1 MTAISP
7 FALLRDSQPAA
18 LAGRALAAAA
28 DLAGDARDARDAA
41 RGKTFSDLVDGLD
54 ANQNGQIGLDDAVG
68 LVGRGAA
75 KVVSALTGV
84 AIDTTHAPADR
95 FNANQPERRIARA
108 ALPPP
113 PATSQ
118 LPSPPPPP
126 PPTVEGIHQLYADL
140 RAMRS

>member
-28 DLAGDARDARDAA
+28 DLAGDARDAA

-54 ANQNGQIGLDDAVG
+54 ANQNGHIGLDDAVG
-68 LVGRGAA
+68 LAGRGAA

-84 AIDTTHAPADR
+84 EIDTTHTPADR
-95 FNANQPERRIARA
+95 INANQPEGRIARA

-113 PATSQ
+113 PAASQ